1 MNKNSVVIVM
11 LIVIASPFI
20 FHLQDSPEK
29 VAIAAVMGTLSLS
42 CLAAG
47 GFSKWLQRM
56 KTPRFAMFWAVIWIL
71 VAAAPFV
78 ALHWIH

>member
-56 KTPRFAMFWAVIWIL
+56 KTPKFAAFWAVIWIL
-71 VAAAPFV
+71 VAVAPFI
-78 ALHWIH
+78 ALKIS

>member
-20 FHLQDSPEK
+20 FHLQESPEK

-47 GFSKWLQRM
+47 GFSQWLKRM
-56 KTPRFAMFWAVIWIL
+56 KNPKFAAFWVAIWVL
-71 VAAAPFV
+71 VAIAPFV
-78 ALHWIH
+78 ALRLA